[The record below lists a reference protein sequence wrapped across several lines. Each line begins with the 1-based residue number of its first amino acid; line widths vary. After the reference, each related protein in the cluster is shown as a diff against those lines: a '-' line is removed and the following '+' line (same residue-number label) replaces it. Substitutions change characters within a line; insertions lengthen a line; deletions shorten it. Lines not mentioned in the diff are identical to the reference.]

1 MKTPIKA
8 AGAVLAAGMILGVV
22 TIAPASAVTKSY
34 TAAQVAMHSTMTNC
48 WTIVGKGVY
57 NLTSYVNQHP
67 GGAGNILSLCGHDG
81 TQSFRAVHG
90 TSGNAVSTLSQFKVG
105 TLRK

>member
-1 MKTPIKA
+1 
-8 AGAVLAAGMILGVV
+8 
-22 TIAPASAVTKSY
+22 
-34 TAAQVAMHSTMTNC
+34 MTNC

-90 TSGNAVSTLSQFKVG
+90 TSGNAVSMLARLKIG